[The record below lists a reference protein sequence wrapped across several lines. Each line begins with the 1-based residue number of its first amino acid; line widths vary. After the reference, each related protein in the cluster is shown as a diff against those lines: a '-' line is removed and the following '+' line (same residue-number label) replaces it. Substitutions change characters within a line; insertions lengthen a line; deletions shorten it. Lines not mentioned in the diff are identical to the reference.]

1 MIAQLRAFLVGRRE
15 LKLDTL
21 DYLTA
26 IMLRLIGDP

>member
-1 MIAQLRAFLVGRRE
+1 MIAQHRAFMVGRRE
-15 LKLDTL
+15 IKRDTL